1 MDIDRRRA
9 EAMEARRKPRLIEEN
24 EIPTS
29 IIEQSRRFTEDEE
42 SRDNPQLPKQFE
54 NLTESGRRKRKDVNY
69 SAVRYMFFGK
79 LFFCLIN
86 CFTIFFQDLM
96 SEREWLRQIDEDWGS
111 DDDDEDVPMLASSS
125 SRKRKGPGSGRK
137 PSAAGSEQSMVA
149 PKRGRKRKKAVEE
162 EVHIV

>member
-69 SAVRYMFFGK
+69 SAVRYLFFGK
-79 LFFCLIN
+79 FF
-86 CFTIFFQDLM
+86 FF
-96 SEREWLRQIDEDWGS
+96 
-111 DDDDEDVPMLASSS
+111 V
-125 SRKRKGPGSGRK
+125 
-137 PSAAGSEQSMVA
+137 
-149 PKRGRKRKKAVEE
+149 
-162 EVHIV
+162 